1 MTQSTRMVAID
12 AQILGWYVKDATK
25 DADPRV
31 RYAQWLI
38 DSLIEEGTTIV
49 VASIALS
56 EFLYP
61 IDSEDRTRAWA
72 AIGKCFEVA
81 SHDAACA
88 ALSARLTERAMG
100 QRKRGVPHTRQ
111 VAKADAEIVASVKH
125 YGATVFYS
133 NDAGCRDLATQ
144 AGMEAKDLP
153 NIAPGLFEDRP
164 PLRLTGRPA

>member
-1 MTQSTRMVAID
+1 MVALD

-31 RYAQWLI
+31 RFAQWLI
-38 DSLIEEGTTIV
+38 DTLIEEGATIV

-61 IDSEDRTRAWA
+61 MDAEDRTKAWD
-72 AIGKCFEVA
+72 AIGKCFVVA
-81 SHDAACA
+81 PHDAACA
-88 ALSARLTERAMG
+88 ALSARLTERALA
-100 QRKRGVPHTRQ
+100 QRQRGVRNARQ

-144 AGMEAKDLP
+144 AGMEARDLP
-153 NIAPGLFEDRP
+153 DIAPNLFVDRP
-164 PLRLTGRPA
+164 PLRLTTDSA